1 MRVKLL
7 CAAVIVI
14 VLCSCSFGADI
25 PPFTPDMKD
34 SQVMPPNN
42 FICQTMLAGN
52 KLVSFR
58 SWIDIPY
65 MANSPE
71 PEYNRLNVYVPEEY
85 FHEGG
90 TINGY
95 TAKTAPILLPNGV
108 GGYMPSRQFVPANDN
123 RHGGPN
129 IALAGLAHGY
139 VVVSPAIRGRTLA
152 NGKAPAL
159 IVDYKAAVRWLRHNK
174 DLLPAGD
181 TEKIISDGL
190 SAGGALSSL
199 LGATGN
205 AKEYE
210 PYLKEVGAYDERD
223 DIFASAVYCP
233 ITNLENADMPYEW
246 IFNGVNTY
254 HLGPAREMDDNM
266 KAASEALK
274 AAFPAYLNGL
284 KLEGYTLDEN
294 GNGTFREYIEGLYVS
309 AAQKALDAGE
319 NVMGLGWL
327 TVEGGKVTGV
337 DLGKYAVW
345 ATRMKAAPAFD
356 SLNMK
361 SYENNEFGDKHF
373 TEYSFRHSTAEN
385 PVMADAEKIY
395 IMNPMNFIGK
405 EGVKT
410 AKFWRI
416 RHGVKDRD
424 TSLAVPAILAL
435 KLNQAGYNADVAAV
449 WGVPHDGNYD
459 LPELF
464 GWIDSIC
471 K

>member
-1 MRVKLL
+1 MRKLL
-7 CAAVIVI
+7 CVSAMLIA
-14 VLCSCSFGADI
+14 LCSCSFAAEL
-25 PPFTPDMKD
+25 PPFTPDMRD

-65 MANSPE
+65 EANSPE
-71 PEYNRLNVYVPEEY
+71 PEYNRLNVYIPEEY
-85 FHEGG
+85 FNGQS
-90 TINGY
+90 INGY

-108 GGYMPSRQFVPANDN
+108 GGYMPGRQFVPANDN

-174 DLLPAGD
+174 DKLPAGD

-210 PYLKEVGAYDERD
+210 PYLKEVGACDERD

-254 HLGPAREMDDNM
+254 HMGPAREMDENM
-266 KAASEALK
+266 QAASEALK
-274 AAFPAYLNGL
+274 KAFPAYLNSL

-294 GNGTFREYIEGLYVS
+294 GNGSFRKYIEGLYVV

-319 NVMGLGWL
+319 NVRGLGWL
-327 TVEGGKVTGV
+327 TVEGDKVTGA
-337 DLGKYAVW
+337 DLAKYAVW

-361 SYENNEFGDKHF
+361 SYENNEFDDKHF
-373 TEYSFRHSTAEN
+373 TEYAFRHSTAEK
-385 PVMADAEKIY
+385 PAMADAEKIY
-395 IMNPMNFIGK
+395 VMNPMNFIGC

-435 KLNQAGYNADVAAV
+435 KLKQSGYDADVAAV

-459 LPELF
+459 IPELF
-464 GWIDSIC
+464 EWIDSIC

>member
-1 MRVKLL
+1 MRAKLL
-7 CAAVIVI
+7 CAAAIAVS
-14 VLCSCSFGADI
+14 LCSCSFGADFAQG
-25 PPFTPDMKD
+25 PAD
-34 SQVMPPNN
+34 SITMPPGNRVS
-42 FICQTMLAGN
+42 QTMLAGD
-52 KLVSFR
+52 KLVTFR
-58 SWIDIPY
+58 SWLDIPY
-65 MANSPE
+65 VEKPSE
-71 PEYNRLNVYVPEEY
+71 PEYQRLNIYVPEEY
-85 FHEGG
+85 FNGESV
-90 TINGY
+90 NGY
-95 TAKTAPILLPNGV
+95 TAKTAPIFLPNGV
-108 GGYMPSRQFVPANDN
+108 GGYMPGKQFIPANDS
-123 RHGGPN
+123 RHKTPN
-129 IALAGLAHGY
+129 ASLYALSRGY
-139 VVVSPAIRGRTLA
+139 VVVTPAIRGRTLA

-174 DLLPAGD
+174 DKLPAGD

-246 IFNGVNTY
+246 TFNGVNTY
-254 HLGPAREMDDNM
+254 HMGPAREMDDNM

-274 AAFPAYLNGL
+274 KAFPAYLNSLNLG
-284 KLEGYTLDEN
+284 GYMLDEN
-294 GNGTFREYIEGLYVS
+294 GNGSFRKYIEGLYVA

-319 NVMGLGWL
+319 NVRGLDWL
-327 TVEGGKVTGV
+327 TVEGDKVTGA
-337 DLGKYAVW
+337 DLAKYAVW

-361 SYENNEFGDKHF
+361 SYENNEFDDKHF
-373 TEYSFRHSTAEN
+373 TDYAFKHSTAEN
-385 PVMADAEKIY
+385 PAMADAEKIY
-395 IMNPMNFIGK
+395 IMNPMNFIGR

-435 KLNQAGYNADVAAV
+435 KLKQAGYDADVAAV
-449 WGVPHDGNYD
+449 WNVPHDGNYD

-464 GWIDSIC
+464 AWIDSIC

>member
-1 MRVKLL
+1 MRKLL
-7 CAAVIVI
+7 CAFAILI
-14 VLCSCSFGADI
+14 ALCSCSFGAE
-25 PPFTPDMKD
+25 FTQGPAD
-34 SQVMPPNN
+34 SITMPPGNRVS
-42 FICQTMLAGN
+42 QTMLAGN
-52 KLVSFR
+52 KLVTFR
-58 SWIDIPY
+58 SWLDIPY
-65 MANSPE
+65 VEKPSE
-71 PEYNRLNVYVPEEY
+71 PDYQRLNIYVPEEY
-85 FHEGG
+85 FNGESV
-90 TINGY
+90 NGY
-95 TAKTAPILLPNGV
+95 TAKTAPIFLPNGV
-108 GGYMPSRQFVPANDN
+108 GGYMPGKQFIPANDS
-123 RHGGPN
+123 RHGTPN
-129 IALAGLAHGY
+129 ASLYALSRGY
-139 VVVSPAIRGRTLA
+139 VVVTPAIRGRTLA

-174 DLLPAGD
+174 DRLPAGD

-254 HLGPAREMDDNM
+254 HMGPAREMDENM

-274 AAFPAYLNGL
+274 KEFPAYLNSL

-294 GNGTFREYIEGLYVS
+294 GNGSFRKYIEGLYVS
-309 AAQKALDAGE
+309 AAQKALDSGE
-319 NVMGLGWL
+319 NVKGLGWL
-327 TVEGGKVTGV
+327 TVEGDKVTGA
-337 DLGKYAVW
+337 DLSKYAVW

-361 SYENNEFGDKHF
+361 SFENNEFDDKHF
-373 TEYSFRHSTAEN
+373 TEYAFKHSTAEK
-385 PVMADAEKIY
+385 PAMADAEKIY
-395 IMNPMNFIGK
+395 LMNPMNFIGK

-410 AKFWRI
+410 ARHWRI

-424 TSLAVPAILAL
+424 TSLAVPAMLTL
-435 KLNQAGYNADVAAV
+435 KLKQSGYETDVAAV

-464 GWIDSIC
+464 EWLDSIC